1 MSQVFSAKQVCE
13 QALRNIGRFPVT
25 DSAADGNQLRQA
37 MISLD
42 LIMAEEAGANQLLF
56 LIPSPTSVQFTIIN
70 GTGNYDLIDALGANA
85 PVDGVQFPVAAYL
98 SRTAGGQSVVGLT
111 ASIPGT
117 ITLGNLVTDTT
128 TAGNI
133 PTGTTIVGINTATN
147 QITLS
152 APCTIAVGDVLQVA
166 TNSGNVDVTTA
177 SIGQLTNYR
186 RRPIPLVKRDEFMV
200 VHDPA
205 ENGPPRMVYV
215 DRLPDSQLYI
225 FPTPETS
232 DPSSYI
238 LELDVQ
244 TYAPNVAP
252 AGVTGTQLQGEVL
265 TKFRQAWQRF
275 LVYQL
280 SHDLGAGALGKIGE
294 ASLNRFGNI
303 ASTSRARLEAFE
315 NREHDDVAPIGDP
328 YDSSDYDEGP
338 RGGYGGGPEFG
349 RGPF

>member
-1 MSQVFSAKQVCE
+1 
-13 QALRNIGRFPVT
+13 
-25 DSAADGNQLRQA
+25 

-42 LIMAEEAGANQLLF
+42 LIMAEEAGANKLLF
-56 LIPSPTSVQFTIIN
+56 LIPSPTLVQFTITN
-70 GTGNYDLIDALGANA
+70 GTGSYDLLDALGANA

-117 ITLGNLVTDTT
+117 VTLGNLVTDTT

-133 PTGTTIVGINTATN
+133 PTGTTVVALNTATN

-152 APCTIAVGDVLQVA
+152 APCTIAVGDVLQIA
-166 TNSGNVDVTTA
+166 TNSGNVNVTTA

-186 RRPIPLVKRDEFMV
+186 RKPIPIVKRDEYMA

-205 ENGPPRMVYV
+205 RTGPPEMVYI
-215 DRLPDSQLYI
+215 DRLPDNQLYI

-252 AGVTGTQLQGEVL
+252 AGVTGTQPQGEVL

-275 LVYQL
+275 LVFQL
-280 SHDLGAGALGKIGE
+280 SHDLGSGALGKIGE
-294 ASLNRFGNI
+294 ASLNRFGNV
-303 ASTSRARLEAFE
+303 ASTARARLEAFE
-315 NREHDDVAPIGDP
+315 NREHDDVPPISAP
-328 YDSSDYDEGP
+328 YDASDYDEPPLDGYHGGP
-338 RGGYGGGPEFG
+338 GYGW
-349 RGPF
+349 R